1 MDYLNLKILIT
12 YFSNTG
18 NTEKIAK
25 SMKEGLVDY
34 DVDLIQAKDVDPST
48 LNSYDIAFLGSG
60 VYASR
65 IDKSILT
72 MIKKAVPELPAKFAY
87 FCTHASLKLFQEP
100 FKRITGVIK
109 KHDCEI
115 IGKFDCVGE
124 NLGIPLDTQLAMLD
138 NLPEAQREKAIKD
151 MEKMKGR
158 PNEVDFE
165 NAKSFAISLV
175 KNL

>member
-1 MDYLNLKILIT
+1 MDKLKILIT
-12 YFSNTG
+12 FFSNTG
-18 NTEKIAK
+18 NTEKVAN
-25 SMKEGLVDY
+25 SMKDGLTDY
-34 DVDLIQAKDVDPST
+34 DVDMIPVKDVDPKT
-48 LNSYDIAFLGSG
+48 LNSYDIVFLGSG

-65 IDKSILT
+65 IDKSVLT
-72 MIKKAVPELPAKFAY
+72 LVKKAVPDLPAKLAY
-87 FCTHASLKLFQEP
+87 FCTHASLKLYQEP

-115 IGKFDCVGE
+115 ISEFDCVGE
-124 NLGIPLDTQLAMLD
+124 NLGIPLDTQLGMLEK
-138 NLPEAQREKAIKD
+138 LPEDQREKAIKD

-158 PNEVDFE
+158 PNEVDLE

>member
-1 MDYLNLKILIT
+1 VKILIT

-25 SMKEGLVDY
+25 NIKDGLMDY
-34 DVDLIQAKDVDPST
+34 DVDLISAKDVDPTT
-48 LNSYDIAFLGSG
+48 LSSYDIVFLGSG

-72 MIKKAVPELPAKFAY
+72 MIKKAVPDLPTKFAY

-100 FKRITGVIK
+100 FKRITGTIK
-109 KHDCEI
+109 KHNCEI
-115 IGKFDCVGE
+115 IGEFDCVGE
-124 NLGIPLDTQLAMLD
+124 NLGMPLDTQLAMFE
-138 NLPEAQREKAIKD
+138 NLPEAQREKAKKD
-151 MEKMKGR
+151 MEKIKGR
-158 PNEVDFE
+158 PNEMDLK
-165 NAKSFAISLV
+165 NAKNFAISLI

>member
-1 MDYLNLKILIT
+1 MKILIT

-25 SMKEGLVDY
+25 SMKDGLMDY
-34 DVDLIQAKDVDPST
+34 DVALIPAKDVDPTT
-48 LNSYDIAFLGSG
+48 LSSYDIVFLGSG

-72 MIKKAVPELPAKFAY
+72 MIKKAVPELPAKLAY

-100 FKRITGVIK
+100 FKPITGIIK
-109 KHDCEI
+109 KHNCEI
-115 IGKFDCVGE
+115 IGEFDCVGE
-124 NLGIPLDTQLAMLD
+124 NLGISLDTQLAMLEK
-138 NLPEAQREKAIKD
+138 LPEAQREKAKKD
-151 MEKMKGR
+151 REKIKGR
-158 PNEVDFE
+158 PNGMDLE
-165 NAKSFAISLV
+165 NAKNFAISLV